1 MKVKE
6 EREKVGLK
14 LNIQKTKIMVSG
26 PITSWQR
33 DGETMETL
41 RDWIFLGSK
50 ITEDGDSSH
59 KIKRCLPFGRKA
71 VANIDSILKSRGI
84 TLSTKVHLVKAMVFP
99 VVMYGCKSWTIKK
112 SKSRRIE
119 AFEPQCWKSL
129 LRVPWVARRANQSIL
144 KETSLECSFEG
155 IMLKLRLQ
163 IFHHLM
169 PWTDSL
175 EKTLMLGKIQGWR
188 RKGWQSMRW
197 MDDIINSMDMSL
209 FNPGSWWWTGK
220 PGMLP
225 LWGCKESENIEQLN
239 WTERLQASKNLE
251 PFQIFPIY
259 IKEPLGGGNGNPLQN
274 SCWENPMDRRDWQA
288 AAHGVTNG
296 WTWLS
301 VWAQK
306 EPLIT

>member
-99 VVMYGCKSWTIKK
+99 VVMYGCESWTIKK

-188 RKGWQSMRW
+188 RKGWQWW

-225 LWGCKESENIEQLN
+225 LWGCKKKSQKILSN
-239 WTERLQASKNLE
+239 WTELKDFRLLK
-251 PFQIFPIY
+251 I
-259 IKEPLGGGNGNPLQN
+259 
-274 SCWENPMDRRDWQA
+274 
-288 AAHGVTNG
+288 
-296 WTWLS
+296 
-301 VWAQK
+301 
-306 EPLIT
+306 